1 MEAPIGGVT
10 MHVSQR
16 HHSHGANNDCLSL
29 PIDSR
34 VPVIAISKFRRQYT
48 LDGGVVVAMS
58 RFAIKEAPSHSGREG
73 HNATR

>member
-1 MEAPIGGVT
+1 

-16 HHSHGANNDCLSL
+16 HHSQRANKDCLSL

-34 VPVIAISKFRRQYT
+34 VPVMAISKFRRQYT

-58 RFAIKEAPSHSGREG
+58 RFAIKRGPFANGREG
-73 HNATR
+73 HNTTR